1 MAERAWGQ
9 KNKRLRA
16 SWLRK
21 TIKVKQRK
29 MCTSETPNH
38 TQKKL
43 LVVALMCLISAEAE
57 VSDRERAT
65 DLLQAVLQDLKGL
78 RQVPGLSPGPRRKQR
93 AACGQR
99 QGHQGQ

>member
-1 MAERAWGQ
+1 MHIR
-9 KNKRLRA
+9 
-16 SWLRK
+16 
-21 TIKVKQRK
+21 
-29 MCTSETPNH
+29 TPPPNP
-38 TQKKL
+38 QNKL
-43 LVVALMCLISAEAE
+43 LVRAHICLQSPQGE

-78 RQVPGLSPGPRRKQR
+78 RQVPGLSPGPRREQR